1 MLVLFVVCL
10 YAKIHTS
17 PDIVRVL
24 VLGFS
29 FYFVSCSETDYI
41 QYIQYG
47 GKAQDFRVEA
57 VEGSFSDP
65 NSTTNHNLLVYY
77 ANSEEQQKEAK
88 CIRQLPHWVF
98 ALHKYLL
105 YIHECLYK
113 RTDDLIV
120 PTASNYAAWRV

>member
-1 MLVLFVVCL
+1 MLVLFVVCWH
-10 YAKIHTS
+10 AKIHTS

-57 VEGSFSDP
+57 VERSFSDP

-77 ANSEEQQKEAK
+77 ANIEEQQGGKMYSAAAVVPPLRRSRRVEVDYRGK
-88 CIRQLPHWVF
+88 GKVF
-98 ALHKYLL
+98 SRVRRALH
-105 YIHECLYK
+105 
-113 RTDDLIV
+113 
-120 PTASNYAAWRV
+120 S